1 MSILRTSILLRNTR
15 TLEALQPRIF
25 TGARAIQ
32 TSVVWRNAASTE
44 TSDGQVDIRGKL
56 KEALK
61 AAMKGKEK
69 EAVGCIRSLMADI
82 TYHEKAG
89 ANPNEP
95 ASEDTVVDVLRK
107 AVDKRSQA
115 AGAYPEDHP
124 SHQQFLSEIA
134 LISKFLP
141 RTLSVEQITQILE
154 GIVTGM
160 TEADKT
166 SKGAT
171 GQVLTQFWQVV
182 KKGEVQNKKEL
193 GKTIARLL
201 VSSKRT

>member
-1 MSILRTSILLRNTR
+1 
-15 TLEALQPRIF
+15 
-25 TGARAIQ
+25 
-32 TSVVWRNAASTE
+32 
-44 TSDGQVDIRGKL
+44 
-56 KEALK
+56 
-61 AAMKGKEK
+61 
-69 EAVGCIRSLMADI
+69 MADI

-107 AVDKRSQA
+107 AVDKRVSSPQYPVTLFSPVNHKHALGRSYTDLCHLSLTSVACLQYLSLVFKYRRSFLYQSQA

>member
-1 MSILRTSILLRNTR
+1 MSIFRTSTLVRSSR
-15 TLEALQPRIF
+15 TLAVLRPQIL
-25 TGARAIQ
+25 TGTRAIQ
-32 TSVVWRNAASTE
+32 TSSVWRNAASSE
-44 TSDGQVDIRGKL
+44 TGEGQVDIRGKL

-69 EAVGCIRSLMADI
+69 DVVGCIRSLMADI

-115 AGAYPEDHP
+115 AGSYPQDHP

-154 GIVTGM
+154 GIVTGL
-160 TEADKT
+160 TQADKT

-171 GQVLTQFWQVV
+171 GQVLKQFWEVV
-182 KKGEVQNKKEL
+182 KKGEVQDKKAL
-193 GKTIARLL
+193 GKIIGEMLR
-201 VSSKRT
+201 K

>member
-1 MSILRTSILLRNTR
+1 MFILRTSTFARSTRALAVVGRPKILANV
-15 TLEALQPRIF
+15 
-25 TGARAIQ
+25 RAIQ
-32 TSVVWRNAASTE
+32 TSTAWRNAAPSE
-44 TSDGQVDIRGKL
+44 TSNGEVDIRGKL

-69 EAVGCIRSLMADI
+69 DVVGCIRSLMADI

-95 ASEDTVVDVLRK
+95 ASEDTIVDVLRK

-115 AGAYPEDHP
+115 AESYPKEHP
-124 SHQQFLSEIA
+124 SHQQFMSEIA

-141 RTLSVEQITQILE
+141 RTLSVEEITQILQ
-154 GIVTGM
+154 GIVVGL
-160 TEADKT
+160 TETDKA

-171 GQVLTQFWQVV
+171 GQVLKQFWQVV
-182 KKGEVQNKKEL
+182 KKGEVQDKKAL
-193 GKTIARLL
+193 GKMIGEMLR
-201 VSSKRT
+201 K